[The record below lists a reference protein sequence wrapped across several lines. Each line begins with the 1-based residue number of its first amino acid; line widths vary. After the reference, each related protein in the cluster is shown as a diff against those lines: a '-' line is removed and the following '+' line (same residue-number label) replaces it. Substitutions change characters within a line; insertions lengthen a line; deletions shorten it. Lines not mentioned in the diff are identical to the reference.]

1 MSSGAYVWP
10 VAGSGG
16 RVSSPFGI
24 RDTKNLPAGASRN
37 HLGIDIAAPK
47 GTGVL
52 SALAGRVLNTGNSS
66 ARGNYITVDHGGGV
80 VTEYEH
86 LNSIGVRAGQQ
97 VGAGE
102 QIGTVGSTGNS
113 TGNHLEFR
121 IKQNGKYVDPQKW
134 QGRGASSGVAAVA
147 GELEQRGLGG
157 LLNFSFDGEAVTEA
171 IKDNWILITGGILL
185 IAILTKR

>member
-1 MSSGAYVWP
+1 MWP

-52 SALAGRVLNTGNSS
+52 SALSGRVLTTGNSS

-102 QIGTVGSTGNS
+102 QIGTVGSTGKS
-113 TGNHLEFR
+113 TGNHLDFR
-121 IKQNGKYVDPQKW
+121 IKENGKYVDPQKW
-134 QGRGASSGVAAVA
+134 QGRGASSGMAAIA
-147 GELEQRGLGG
+147 GQLEERGLGN
-157 LLNFSFDGEAVTEA
+157 LLNINLNGEAILEA
-171 IKDNWILITGGILL
+171 IKANWLLVAGGLLL
-185 IAILTKR
+185 IAVLTKR